1 MAGQVA
7 AFITT
12 KGHGPGPHRSGWVE
26 RSLTVATARTPD
38 LIRAALLALDEAYAG
53 GGPTTYRYRKA
64 GVVLSELRPAGTEQG
79 AMFDEG
85 CEPYERDPEWAEGQ
99 ARLMETVDA
108 LNRRF
113 GKRAVAFAAMG
124 TPSALQKTRD
134 GSEGAPKWEMRRQR
148 MSPRYTTRWDEIAT
162 VRT

>member
-1 MAGQVA
+1 MG
-7 AFITT
+7 
-12 KGHGPGPHRSGWVE
+12 RE
-26 RSLTVATARTPD
+26 TARGDDEPEPA
-38 LIRAALLALDEAYAG
+38 LIRAALLALEETYAG

-64 GVVLSELRPAGTEQG
+64 GVVLSEVRPEG
-79 AMFDEG
+79 AERAALFDEDG
-85 CEPYERDPEWAEGQ
+85 GVAERCPAWAEGQ

-113 GKRAVAFAAMG
+113 GKRAVAFASVG
-124 TPSALQKTRD
+124 PPSALEKARD